1 MPKEQSKEKEQRHV
15 AAALAHDLNNY
26 LQVIMGSLELV
37 SRRGEFV
44 PEIVDTALDATRK
57 AANLADR
64 LIAFSRLQPYEGRV
78 VELHTVLEG
87 MLGAMRQVA
96 GEDNKVKTAFA
107 GEVTSAR
114 IDPRALRMALAE
126 LAANARDAMPGGG
139 TLTLLTAAAPESMVV
154 VEVADTGCG
163 LPKGGPKKEGLG
175 LAIVEWCMRQAGG
188 RFELTSAVGGTRARL
203 FLPAK

>member
-1 MPKEQSKEKEQRHV
+1 MAKEPAKEQKHV

-64 LIAFSRLQPYEGRV
+64 LIAFSRLQPYDGRV
-78 VELHTVLEG
+78 IELNTVLDG
-87 MLGAMRQVA
+87 MLGAVRQAA

-107 GEVTSAR
+107 EEVTSAR
-114 IDPRALRMALAE
+114 VDPRALRMALAE
-126 LAANARDAMPGGG
+126 LAMNARDAMPGGG
-139 TLTLLTAAAPESMVV
+139 TLTLATAAAPESMVV
-154 VEVADTGCG
+154 VEVADTGRG
-163 LPKGGPKKEGLG
+163 LPKGGLKKEGLG
-175 LAIVEWCMRQAGG
+175 LAIVEWCMHQAGG
-188 RFELTSAVGGTRARL
+188 RFELSNGSGGGARARL
-203 FLPAK
+203 VLPAR